1 MDAVDL
7 LQRLLN
13 LHRDTR
19 RIDGVMW
26 SSRVAPGR
34 RRRDSVSFKDAAA
47 HRLAAADRRRHV
59 DRPELRRQ
67 AALPAA
73 REVRVQVLVAQFRDF
88 YVSLCVIRGRGDG
101 VVAGVCLLYQHAIAA
116 THQSKRWF
124 GRRVRT

>member
-7 LQRLLN
+7 LQRFL
-13 LHRDTR
+13 
-19 RIDGVMW
+19 DG
-26 SSRVAPGR
+26 
-34 RRRDSVSFKDAAA
+34 
-47 HRLAAADRRRHV
+47 LAAADRCGNIH
-59 DRPELRRQ
+59 RPELRRQ

-73 REVRVQVLVAQFRDF
+73 REIGMEVLVAQFRDF
-88 YVSLCVIRGRGDG
+88 DVSLCVIRGRGDG